1 MNTKGSLKIKLNLGG
16 VLSTAKRAENQ
27 EQTPGASAVAEPVD
41 SQAGLNAAAD
51 KSRETI
57 SFASPNRL
65 KLKLSEPRSISGH
78 DVSTVSQE
86 RQPYRGGG
94 GKMERGRGRGRGR
107 GRKRSH
113 GDSILEHQV
122 QPSMAPVGG
131 SMSIGLTKKIKLST
145 GNKIKLNLKN
155 LGNKVVN
162 ALPGVKRSYPGAK
175 RGRKPGRGRGRPP
188 KKSQA
193 EEEDLVWEDELM
205 YAQAEQEEG
214 DGARAGP
221 GRKPKL
227 MTGNTPASPED
238 ISILIEKIWDRDYDD
253 LFKHPVTDEEAPGY
267 SNVITNPIDLSTIKS
282 KNEAGMY
289 TSWESVASDIHLMFK
304 NALKYNN
311 REHDVWK
318 LAKTQQM
325 HARSLIENARQ
336 GKIMLNAKAQAAN
349 AARKETIAAKMH
361 AREKRN
367 EAIKKARAE
376 QRAAQ
381 EAKILKRAGVDV
393 EDNVAHRSSF
403 RKRTEGMY
411 HNTWQGLAASKTADG
426 VYVGFFRQSFMSLL
440 TDDTSVVPYANSL
453 KKFTKSLSAAAFQK
467 ARKTMLNMFPKYYH
481 YSESSEEE

>member
-1 MNTKGSLKIKLNLGG
+1 MNSKGSLKIKLNLGG
-16 VLSTAKRAENQ
+16 ALSAAKKVENQ
-27 EQTPGASAVAEPVD
+27 EQTPGASAVAEPVN
-41 SQAGLNAAAD
+41 SQAGVNAAAD

-65 KLKLSEPRSISGH
+65 KLKLSEPRSIPGH
-78 DVSTVSQE
+78 EVSTVSQG

-94 GKMERGRGRGRGR
+94 GGANRERGRGRGRGK
-107 GRKRSH
+107 KRSH
-113 GDSILEHQV
+113 VDTILEEQAK
-122 QPSMAPVGG
+122 PFMAPVGG
-131 SMSIGLTKKIKLST
+131 HMSTGLTKKIKLST

-155 LGNKVVN
+155 FGNKVVN
-162 ALPGVKRSYPGAK
+162 AIPGMKRSYPGAK
-175 RGRKPGRGRGRPP
+175 RGRKPGRGRPP

-193 EEEDLVWEDELM
+193 EEEEDLVWEDELM
-205 YAQAEQEEG
+205 FAQAEQEE
-214 DGARAGP
+214 GARAGP

-227 MTGNTPASPED
+227 MTGNTPATQED

-267 SNVITNPIDLSTIKS
+267 SDVITNPIDLSTIKS

-304 NALKYNN
+304 NALTYNN
-311 REHDVWK
+311 KEHDVWK

-336 GKIMLNAKAQAAN
+336 GKMMLNAKAQAAN

-426 VYVGFFRQSFMSLL
+426 VYIGFFRQSFMSLL

-453 KKFTKSLSAAAFQK
+453 KKFTRSLSAGAFQK
-467 ARKTMLNMFPKYYH
+467 ARKTMQSMFPKYYH
-481 YSESSEEE
+481 YSESSDDEAL

>member
-1 MNTKGSLKIKLNLGG
+1 
-16 VLSTAKRAENQ
+16 
-27 EQTPGASAVAEPVD
+27 
-41 SQAGLNAAAD
+41 
-51 KSRETI
+51 
-57 SFASPNRL
+57 
-65 KLKLSEPRSISGH
+65 
-78 DVSTVSQE
+78 
-86 RQPYRGGG
+86 
-94 GKMERGRGRGRGR
+94 
-107 GRKRSH
+107 
-113 GDSILEHQV
+113 
-122 QPSMAPVGG
+122 
-131 SMSIGLTKKIKLST
+131 
-145 GNKIKLNLKN
+145 
-155 LGNKVVN
+155 
-162 ALPGVKRSYPGAK
+162 
-175 RGRKPGRGRGRPP
+175 
-188 KKSQA
+188 
-193 EEEDLVWEDELM
+193 
-205 YAQAEQEEG
+205 
-214 DGARAGP
+214 
-221 GRKPKL
+221 
-227 MTGNTPASPED
+227 
-238 ISILIEKIWDRDYDD
+238 
-253 LFKHPVTDEEAPGY
+253 
-267 SNVITNPIDLSTIKS
+267 
-282 KNEAGMY
+282 MY